1 MGEELMPKL
10 LVGLLAFL
18 LSLFLASF
26 VRSKVMSLRVKLG
39 EDRVNVLN
47 LLANFSY
54 MSILVL
60 GVLTSLGVVGV
71 DVTALITGLGLT
83 GFALG
88 FAMKDIISNLLAGV
102 LIILY
107 SPFRVGDRIRV
118 GSYEGEV
125 LEINLRY
132 TVLEGDGERVLVP
145 NSTMFTNIIPVKEG

>member
-10 LVGLLAFL
+10 LVGFLTLL
-18 LSLFLASF
+18 LSLFLASL
-26 VRSKVMSLRVKLG
+26 VRSKVISLRVKLG

-54 MSILVL
+54 VSILL
-60 GVLTSLGVVGV
+60 FGVLTSLGVVGI
-71 DVTALITGLGLT
+71 DVTALITGFGLT
-83 GFALG
+83 SFALG

-118 GSYEGEV
+118 SSYEGEV

-145 NSTMFTNIIPVKEG
+145 NSTMFTNIISVKEG

>member
-18 LSLFLASF
+18 LSLFLASL

-54 MSILVL
+54 VSILVL

>member
-18 LSLFLASF
+18 LSLFLASL

-39 EDRVNVLN
+39 EDRANVLN

-54 MSILVL
+54 VSILVL

-88 FAMKDIISNLLAGV
+88 FAIKDIISNLLAGV

-145 NSTMFTNIIPVKEG
+145 NSTMFTNIISVKEG

>member
-1 MGEELMPKL
+1 MPKL

>member
-1 MGEELMPKL
+1 MEEELIPKL
-10 LVGLLAFL
+10 LVGLLVFL
-18 LSLFLASF
+18 LSLFLASL

-54 MSILVL
+54 VSILVL

-102 LIILY
+102 FIILY
-107 SPFRVGDRIRV
+107 SPFRVGDSIRV
-118 GSYEGEV
+118 GSYEGKV

-145 NSTMFTNIIPVKEG
+145 NSTMFTNIISVKER